1 HPTGKA
7 LSFTVPYSSAGA
19 AAVETCPVLCGDTI
33 YVAAS
38 DGIFR
43 GIDVDTGT
51 GRWQMDLGAPVF
63 TTAAIWGE
71 LLYLADFSG
80 NLYAFRQGE

>member
-1 HPTGKA
+1 
-7 LSFTVPYSSAGA
+7 
-19 AAVETCPVLCGDTI
+19 VLCGDTI

-43 GIDVDTGT
+43 GIDVNTGT

-71 LLYLADFSG
+71 LIFLADFSG
-80 NLYAFRQGE
+80 NLYAFRQGA

>member
-1 HPTGKA
+1 
-7 LSFTVPYSSAGA
+7 
-19 AAVETCPVLCGDTI
+19 
-33 YVAAS
+33 
-38 DGIFR
+38 
-43 GIDVDTGT
+43 
-51 GRWQMDLGAPVF
+51 MDLGAPVF